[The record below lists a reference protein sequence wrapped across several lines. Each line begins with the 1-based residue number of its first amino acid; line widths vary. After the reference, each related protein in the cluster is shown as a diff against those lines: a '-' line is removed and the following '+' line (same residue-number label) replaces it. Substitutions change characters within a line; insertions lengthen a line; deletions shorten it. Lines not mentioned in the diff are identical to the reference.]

1 MQALKERA
9 YVVAAGAATAALAI
23 YAFAAPITVSH

>member
-1 MQALKERA
+1 MMKARA
-9 YVVAAGAATAALAI
+9 YVLAASTATAVLAI